1 METMDFHRNHQSRQL
16 FDGIADQYDW
26 LPGLFSFFQY
36 QRWRRY
42 LVSRLRA
49 GPDATV
55 LDLCT
60 GTAGV
65 AMQTARTHQC
75 RVVGVD
81 LSPKMLSRAQQ
92 NLSSAGLAG
101 QVPLVMGRAED
112 LAFANDCFDA
122 VCVTFLLRYVD
133 DPETTME
140 EIIRVL
146 KPGGRLV
153 SLEFGVPPNPIARA
167 LWNVYTGGVLPIA
180 GALVSPGW
188 RKVGG
193 FLGPS
198 ISHLYQSYTEDDL
211 RELWLRSGI
220 PDVRVK
226 RLSLGGAVVMWG
238 NKGGLNEN
246 AGTMGR

>member
-1 METMDFHRNHQSRQL
+1 MDYHRNHQSRQL
-16 FDGIADQYDW
+16 FDGIAAQYDW
-26 LPGLFSFFQY
+26 VPGLFSFFQY

-42 LVSRLRA
+42 LVSRLQA

-65 AMQTARTHQC
+65 AMQTARTHRC

-81 LSPKMLSRAQQ
+81 LSHKMLSRAQR
-92 NLSSAGLAG
+92 NLASNGLAG

-112 LAFANDCFDA
+112 LAFADDCFDA

-133 DPETTME
+133 DPESTML

-153 SLEFGVPPNPIARA
+153 SLEFGVPPNPVARA
-167 LWNVYTGGVLPIA
+167 LWHVYTRGVLPMA
-180 GALVSPGW
+180 GALVSRGW
-188 RKVGG
+188 RNVGG

-198 ISHLYQSYTEDDL
+198 ISHLYQSYTADGL
-211 RELWLRSGI
+211 RELWLRLGML
-220 PDVRVK
+220 DVQVK
-226 RLSLGGAVVMWG
+226 RLSLGGGVVMWG
-238 NKGGLNEN
+238 TKNGSIETV
-246 AGTMGR
+246 GTIGR

>member
-1 METMDFHRNHQSRQL
+1 MDYHRNRQSRQL
-16 FDGIADQYDW
+16 FDGIAAQYDW
-26 LPGLFSFFQY
+26 VPSLFSFFQY
-36 QRWRRY
+36 QLWRRY
-42 LVSRLRA
+42 LVSRLQA

-65 AMQTARTHQC
+65 AMQTARTHHC

-81 LSPKMLSRAQQ
+81 LSPKMLSRARH
-92 NLSSAGLAG
+92 NLANNGLAG

-112 LAFANDCFDA
+112 LAFADDCFDA

-133 DPETTME
+133 DPESTML

-153 SLEFGVPPNPIARA
+153 SLEFGVPPNPVARL
-167 LWNVYTGGVLPIA
+167 LWHVYTRGVLPLA
-180 GALVSPGW
+180 GALVSRGW
-188 RKVGG
+188 RDVGG

-198 ISHLYQSYTEDDL
+198 ISHLYQSYTEDNL
-211 RELWLRSGI
+211 RDLWLRLGMR
-220 PDVRVK
+220 DVRVK

-238 NKGGLNEN
+238 AKSGSNETV
-246 AGTMGR
+246 GTMGR

>member
-1 METMDFHRNHQSRQL
+1 MDYHRNHQSRQL
-16 FDGIADQYDW
+16 FDGIAAQYDW
-26 LPGLFSFFQY
+26 VPGLFSFFQY

-42 LVSRLRA
+42 LVSRLQA

-65 AMQTARTHQC
+65 AMQTARTHRC

-81 LSPKMLSRAQQ
+81 LSPKMLSRAQR
-92 NLSSAGLAG
+92 NLSSNGLAG

-112 LAFANDCFDA
+112 LAFADDCFDA

-133 DPETTME
+133 DPESTML

-153 SLEFGVPPNPIARA
+153 SLEFGVPPNPVARA
-167 LWNVYTGGVLPIA
+167 LWHVYTRGVLPMA
-180 GALVSPGW
+180 GALVSRGW
-188 RKVGG
+188 RNVGG

-198 ISHLYQSYTEDDL
+198 ISGLYQSYTADGL
-211 RELWLRSGI
+211 RELWLRLGML
-220 PDVRVK
+220 DVQVK
-226 RLSLGGAVVMWG
+226 RLSLGGGVVIWG
-238 NKGGLNEN
+238 TKSALNE
-246 AGTMGR
+246 TVGR

>member
-1 METMDFHRNHQSRQL
+1 MDYHRNHQSRQL
-16 FDGIADQYDW
+16 FDGIAAQYDW
-26 LPGLFSFFQY
+26 VPGLFSFFQY

-42 LVSRLRA
+42 LVSRLQA

-65 AMQTARTHQC
+65 AMQTARTHRC

-81 LSPKMLSRAQQ
+81 LSPKMLSRAQR
-92 NLSSAGLAG
+92 NLASNGLAG

-112 LAFANDCFDA
+112 LAFADDCFDA

-133 DPETTME
+133 DPESTML

-153 SLEFGVPPNPIARA
+153 SLEFGVPPNPVARA
-167 LWNVYTGGVLPIA
+167 LWHVYTRGVLPMA
-180 GALVSPGW
+180 GALVSRGW
-188 RKVGG
+188 RNVGG

-198 ISHLYQSYTEDDL
+198 ISDLYQSYTADSL
-211 RELWLRSGI
+211 RELWLRLGML
-220 PDVRVK
+220 DVQVK
-226 RLSLGGAVVMWG
+226 RLSLGGGVVMWG
-238 NKGGLNEN
+238 TKNGSIETV
-246 AGTMGR
+246 GTIGR

>member
-1 METMDFHRNHQSRQL
+1 MVYHRNHQSRQL
-16 FDGIADQYDW
+16 FDGIAAQYDW
-26 LPGLFSFFQY
+26 VPSLFSFFQY
-36 QRWRRY
+36 QLWRRY
-42 LVSRLRA
+42 LVSRLQA

-65 AMQTARTHQC
+65 AMQTARTHHC

-81 LSPKMLSRAQQ
+81 LSPKMLSRARH
-92 NLSSAGLAG
+92 NLANNGLAG
-101 QVPLVMGRAED
+101 RVPLVMGRAED
-112 LAFANDCFDA
+112 LAFADDCFDA

-133 DPETTME
+133 DPEATML

-153 SLEFGVPPNPIARA
+153 SLEFGVPPNPVARL
-167 LWNVYTGGVLPIA
+167 LWHVYTRGVLPLA
-180 GALVSPGW
+180 GALVSRGW
-188 RKVGG
+188 RDVGG

-198 ISHLYQSYTEDDL
+198 ISHLYQSYTEDNL
-211 RELWLRSGI
+211 RDLWLRLGMR
-220 PDVRVK
+220 DVRVK

-238 NKGGLNEN
+238 AKSGSNETV
-246 AGTMGR
+246 GTMGR